1 MHFAFNKVWNNG
13 FLTSSRYCTGVT
25 FIIIEIFY
33 VCEKD
38 HELYTQQVYKYRQNI
53 SNTNMHI
60 YYVKLTGTYIS
71 TLLHSSVFITL
82 NIPISLEYINFLL
95 FNLSNRY

>member
-1 MHFAFNKVWNNG
+1 MAFLPQVDTVQAWLMTLD
-13 FLTSSRYCTGVT
+13 FLV
-25 FIIIEIFY
+25 IEIFY

-71 TLLHSSVFITL
+71 TLLHSLAVL
-82 NIPISLEYINFLL
+82 YINFLL